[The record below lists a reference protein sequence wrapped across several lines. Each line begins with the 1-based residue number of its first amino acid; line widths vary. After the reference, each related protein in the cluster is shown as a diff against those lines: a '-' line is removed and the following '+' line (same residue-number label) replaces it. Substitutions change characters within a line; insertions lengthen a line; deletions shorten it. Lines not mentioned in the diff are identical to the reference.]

1 VTWVIMFL
9 AKLVHNDYVIDTA
22 PTTRQPETGQAPNP
36 EVRMNSLTFTKLG
49 RHTVRTSPDGRYHAL
64 DALGAMGVREPQQA
78 DTLLSE
84 LGLGAG
90 HHDFG
95 GEQGPEPTLTEA
107 DLATLA
113 FALTTPEARRW
124 RDRARDLLAGYLA
137 GDVRLAAEIAERNPD
152 AEKRRWLS
160 ARLEST
166 EARKRF
172 MSVVARH
179 GGEGDI
185 FRQVSSLS
193 NRSVLNMNSAAF
205 RRERGVKD
213 TRDGMTASELMRLT
227 YLETA
232 SAQAIEAHAAHGNDA
247 ILGLHRRNA
256 DNERKVWRTALGH
269 AS

>member
-1 VTWVIMFL
+1 
-9 AKLVHNDYVIDTA
+9 
-22 PTTRQPETGQAPNP
+22 
-36 EVRMNSLTFTKLG
+36 MNSFSFTKLG
-49 RHTVRTSPDGRYHAL
+49 RQTVRTSTDGRYSAH
-64 DALGAMGVREPQQA
+64 DALAALGVRERARA
-78 DTLLSE
+78 DALLAE

-95 GEQGPEPTLTEA
+95 DEAGPEPTLT
-107 DLATLA
+107 DTDVATLA

-124 RDRARDLLAGYLA
+124 REKARDLLAGYLA
-137 GDVRLAAEIAERNPD
+137 GDVHLAAEIAERNPD

-172 MSVVARH
+172 MSTVARH

-205 RRERGVKD
+205 RRERGVRD

-232 SAQAIEAHAAHGNDA
+232 SAQAIEAHGAHGNDA
-247 ILGLHRRNA
+247 ILDLHRRNA
-256 DNERKVWRTALGH
+256 DNERKVWRAALGQ